1 MFCLLS
7 TFWQGLLSTF
17 ALFALSFAA
26 VLFVRLAVYYI
37 KNSKKAET
45 KPEPAAES
53 QLVQEEKPPEKK
65 PARPRR
71 RVHTIEIRP
80 DEINRIYVAD
90 RNAR

>member
-37 KNSKKAET
+37 KNSIRCQTFWQK
-45 KPEPAAES
+45 
-53 QLVQEEKPPEKK
+53 
-65 PARPRR
+65 RPCHGVRR
-71 RVHTIEIRP
+71 KVYIALTE
-80 DEINRIYVAD
+80 
-90 RNAR
+90 